1 MFWRGQSNAK
11 RVQVR
16 HNYIRCQRLPPAF
29 NGFTVLHISDLHVDM
44 NPTIIS
50 RLADILPHLSYN
62 LCVITGDYRG
72 KSSGPF
78 EAALDGTAK
87 VRAFLR
93 EPIYGVLGDHDTV
106 CMVPELENMGV
117 HMLLNECVRIIRG
130 GSFIFLAGI
139 DDAHR
144 FHADDIA
151 KVASEIPRG
160 AFSVLLSHT
169 PEIYHQAADAHFK
182 LLLSGHTHGGQI
194 CLPGGF
200 PLVLEST
207 LPRHMGAGPWRYER
221 MMGYTSAGTGSSV
234 VPVRFNCPPEV
245 TLHHLRAL

>member
-1 MFWRGQSNAK
+1 
-11 RVQVR
+11 
-16 HNYIRCQRLPPAF
+16 
-29 NGFTVLHISDLHVDM
+29 
-44 NPTIIS
+44 
-50 RLADILPHLSYN
+50 
-62 LCVITGDYRG
+62 
-72 KSSGPF
+72 
-78 EAALDGTAK
+78 
-87 VRAFLR
+87 
-93 EPIYGVLGDHDTV
+93 
-106 CMVPELENMGV
+106 MVPELENMGV
-117 HMLLNECVRIIRG
+117 HTLLNECVRIIRG
-130 GSFIFLAGI
+130 GSFIYLAGI